1 MEKNCLRK
9 RKLYLKFA
17 DAKLYLDDGSGTE
30 PFFSNTEEKSEDFVW
45 KHLERM
51 FLVNLAMS
59 KIVAVYEEGQIE
71 CGTFCVNEKMAQIR
85 PQHHNDQ
92 KLDLPWAGNQPKF
105 FIINWLWIGT
115 GGTGSYYLKE
125 LGAILSSLTKG
136 GTQLLCIIHNR
147 WRPGGAEE
155 P

>member
-1 MEKNCLRK
+1 MEKTVCEK
-9 RKLYLKFA
+9 KAVSEIA

-92 KLDLPWAGNQPKF
+92 KLDLPMGRKPTEV
-105 FIINWLWIGT
+105 FIINWLW
-115 GGTGSYYLKE
+115 
-125 LGAILSSLTKG
+125 
-136 GTQLLCIIHNR
+136 
-147 WRPGGAEE
+147 
-155 P
+155 